1 MAKYLIIFNILICF
15 ILVENYIIIPFD
27 TFIYNPKSNIDIQN
41 DLLSLRFSEDIYT
54 NLTLGEP
61 NQTIKV
67 LLRLDQFET
76 IFKEP
81 SYMPSLSNSFRFHKF
96 TSNRFICNETFH
108 LLTINSS
115 SELNAYLHKDASSK
129 KIMEQ
134 KKYINYTNL
143 SFVHLNESSD
153 TKFLETDMTQEEID
167 KILIQNYSLIGLR
180 LRKINDYS
188 PEFIKSLK
196 KLNIINLTIFTF
208 FFNSNKKDDHY
219 GYLIIGDE
227 FKDKEKEFEETNS
240 TLFGF
245 RDGRLSWDFRTIK
258 IYSHPKKRNEDI
270 NFYMVN
276 NLVCELV
283 LEKSYFLVD
292 NNYKKFID
300 EAFFDELVEQNVCQY
315 KKLKINSIYGT
326 YVCDSKSKI
335 FIENYN
341 NNFPDLIF
349 KNENLGELIFTK
361 KDLFVYNEYNKS
373 DTNIYFIIYFG
384 GVYTNKWKLGRPF
397 LEKYRM
403 SFNMDASQII
413 YHKKRISDEDEDKG
427 INNENYQDS
436 HTILKIIL
444 IVILVLIIFFLGFLC
459 HKFITK
465 IPRKQKANEL
475 DDDFDYTTKDSQNK
489 KLVGDDNLEINNSG

>member
-27 TFIYNPKSNIDIQN
+27 TFIYNPTNNIDINN
-41 DLLSLRFSEDIYT
+41 DFLSLKFSEDIYT
-54 NLTLGEP
+54 NLTLGDP

-81 SYMPSLSNSFRFHKF
+81 SYMPSLSNSFRFHKY
-96 TSNRFICNETFH
+96 TSDKFICNETFH

-115 SELNAYLHKDASSK
+115 SELNAYLHKDMSSK
-129 KIMEQ
+129 KIMEE
-134 KKYINYTNL
+134 KKYMNYTNL
-143 SFVHLNESSD
+143 NFVYLNKSSD
-153 TKFLETDMTQEEID
+153 TKFLENDMLQEEID
-167 KILIQNYSLIGLR
+167 KILIQNYSMIGLR

-188 PEFIKSLK
+188 PEFIKTLK
-196 KLNIINLTIFTF
+196 NLNRINSTIFTF

-240 TLFGF
+240 TYFGF

-258 IYSHPKKRNEDI
+258 IYSEPKNKNKDI
-270 NFYMVN
+270 NAYIVN
-276 NLVCELV
+276 NLVCELY
-283 LEKSYFLVD
+283 LEKSYFLAD

-315 KKLKINSIYGT
+315 QKLKQISNYGT

-335 FIENYN
+335 FLENYN

-349 KNENLGELIFTK
+349 KNEKLGELIFTK

-373 DTNIYFIIYFG
+373 DTNIYFMIYFSA
-384 GVYTNKWKLGRPF
+384 VYTSKWMLGRPF
-397 LEKYRM
+397 LEKYRF
-403 SFNMDASQII
+403 SFDLDNSEII
-413 YHKKRISDEDEDKG
+413 YHKKKISDEEEQKDKI
-427 INNENYQDS
+427 INSNDNEN
-436 HTILKIIL
+436 TNFPTALKVII
-444 IVILVLIIFFLGFLC
+444 IIALVLIIFFLGFLF
-459 HKFITK
+459 HRLITRM
-465 IPRKQKANEL
+465 PRKKKANEL
-475 DDDFDYTTKDSQNK
+475 EDGFDYTEKNEKLNK
-489 KLVGDDNLEINNSG
+489 GNVGINNDE

>member
-1 MAKYLIIFNILICF
+1 MAKYLFTFNILICVIF
-15 ILVENYIIIPFD
+15 VQNYIILPFGI
-27 TFIYNPKSNIDIQN
+27 FIYNPKNNTDFQN
-41 DLLSLRFSEDIYT
+41 DLLSLKFSEDIYI
-54 NLTLGEP
+54 NLTIGSP
-61 NQTIKV
+61 NQTFKT

-81 SYMPSLSNSFRFHKF
+81 NYMQSLSNSFRFHKF
-96 TSNRFICNETFH
+96 TSNKFICNETFH

-115 SELNAYLHKDASSK
+115 SELNAYLHKDMSSK

-134 KKYINYTNL
+134 NKYMNYANL
-143 SFVHLNESSD
+143 NFIYLNESSD
-153 TKFLETDMTQEEID
+153 TKYLEKDMTQEEID
-167 KILIQNYSLIGLR
+167 KILIQNYSMIGLR

-196 KLNIINLTIFTF
+196 QLNIINSTIFTF
-208 FFNSNKKDDHY
+208 IFNSNKKEEHY
-219 GYLIIGDE
+219 GYLIIGDI

-240 TLFGF
+240 TLYGL

-258 IYSHPKKRNEDI
+258 IYSQLKKRNKDL
-270 NFYMVN
+270 NAYMVD
-276 NLVCELV
+276 NLVCELS
-283 LEKSYFLVD
+283 LEKSYYLVD
-292 NNYKKFID
+292 NNYKEFID

-315 KKLKINSIYGT
+315 RKLKINSNHGT

-361 KDLFVYNEYNKS
+361 KDLFFYNEYNKS
-373 DTNIYFIIYFG
+373 DTNIYFLIYFG
-384 GVYTNKWKLGRPF
+384 GVYTNKWILGRPF

-403 SFNMDASQII
+403 SFNMDKSEII
-413 YHKKRISDEDEDKG
+413 YHKKRFSDEEEDNA
-427 INNENYQDS
+427 INNDSYQED
-436 HTILKIIL
+436 HKILKIIL
-444 IVILVLIIFFLGFLC
+444 IIILALIIFILGFLC

-465 IPRKQKANEL
+465 MPRKQKANEL
-475 DDDFDYTTKDSQNK
+475 DDDFDYTTKESQNK
-489 KLVGDDNLEINNSG
+489 KLCDEDNLEINNSG

>member
-1 MAKYLIIFNILICF
+1 MVKYLMIFTILIFF
-15 ILVENYIIIPFD
+15 ISVENYIIIPFD
-27 TFIYNPKSNIDIQN
+27 TFIYNPTNNIDIKN
-41 DLLSLRFSEDIYT
+41 DFLSLKFSEDIYT
-54 NLTLGEP
+54 NLTLGDP

-115 SELNAYLHKDASSK
+115 SELNAYLYKDMSSK

-134 KKYINYTNL
+134 NKYMNYTNL
-143 SFVHLNESSD
+143 NFIYLNESSD
-153 TKFLETDMTQEEID
+153 TKFLENEMSQEEID

-227 FKDKEKEFEETNS
+227 FKDIEKEFEETNS
-240 TLFGF
+240 TYFGF
-245 RDGRLSWDFRTIK
+245 RDGKLSWDFRTIQ
-258 IYSHPKKRNEDI
+258 IYSRPKNKNKDI
-270 NFYMVN
+270 NAYIVN
-276 NLVCELV
+276 NLVCELY

-315 KKLKINSIYGT
+315 QKLKQISNYGT

-335 FIENYN
+335 FLENYN

-349 KNENLGELIFTK
+349 KNEKLGELIFTK

-373 DTNIYFIIYFG
+373 DTNIYFNIYFCG
-384 GVYTNKWKLGRPF
+384 FYTNKWKLGRPF

-403 SFNMDASQII
+403 SFNMDTSEII
-413 YHKKRISDEDEDKG
+413 YHKKRISDEEEDNG
-427 INNENYQDS
+427 INNAKYQDD
-436 HTILKIIL
+436 HKILKIIL
-444 IVILVLIIFFLGFLC
+444 IAILVLIIFFLGFIC

-465 IPRKQKANEL
+465 MPRKQKAYEL